1 MRRIYVMVI
10 CLTVTFL
17 SGLVGCGNSAK
28 EDSINK
34 TLGLTIEEKLNSI
47 TKPKDFKVSL
57 SSNPYEYIQGADSN
71 KDYNFIVSQ
80 GEPALKYML
89 SKFANSDNDGLK
101 EYIMALACS
110 EILKEN
116 PASKNWASGRE
127 WYRQWQENKTAG
139 LNTEV
144 FMNNSVGQ
152 DKDAEITMENAI
164 PTRLAPGAIL
174 KYDDH
179 TKPAITYDIKAII
192 TSPDAEPVPYA
203 SDDKQEK
210 PTPSE
215 TTKEDDEDRAK
226 EDAFFDSVKEEAKS
240 LPVFNLGYDLPDPE
254 PGLVVIYG
262 SDGYIN
268 RYYNENDYKE
278 NSSSSE

>member
-10 CLTVTFL
+10 CLTVTLLF
-17 SGLVGCGNSAK
+17 GLVGCGNSAK

-34 TLGLTIEEKLNSI
+34 TLGLTIEEKLDSI
-47 TKPKDFKVSL
+47 TYPKDFKVSL
-57 SSNPYEYIQGADSN
+57 SSSPYTYIEGADSK

-144 FMNNSVGQ
+144 SMNNSVGQ
-152 DKDAEITMENAI
+152 DKDAEITMEKAI

-179 TKPAITYDIKAII
+179 KKPAITYDIKAII
-192 TSPDAEPVPYA
+192 TSPDAEPVPSA

-210 PTPSE
+210 PSPSE

-240 LPVFNLGYDLPDPE
+240 LPVFDLGYDLPDPE